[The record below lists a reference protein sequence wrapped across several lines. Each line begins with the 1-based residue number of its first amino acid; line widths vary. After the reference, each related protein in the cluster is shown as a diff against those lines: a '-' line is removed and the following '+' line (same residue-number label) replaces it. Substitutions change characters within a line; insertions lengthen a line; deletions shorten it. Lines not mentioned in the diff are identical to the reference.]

1 MSHNLCKE
9 YPALSP
15 VEVDNMAYVEVL
27 DLYIDV
33 RTMQI
38 DNKPEDSKV
47 KKKDNAT
54 YVPAGDDWF

>member
-15 VEVDNMAYVEVL
+15 FEVDDMSYSDVI
-27 DLYIDV
+27 DLYSDI

-38 DNKPEDSKV
+38 SDNKKS
-47 KKKDNAT
+47 KKKET
-54 YVPAGDDWF
+54 GKKIYVPAGDDWY